1 MKNIKKLNLKINRLV
16 DSLFVWNYK
25 TFFKWRW
32 LEFSDYRLYDENDDA
47 KYIDFLASAREGKL
61 LIKRFEEE
69 RELTVFFLLDV
80 SESMNFWEEKTKIDT
95 LIETFYILAYS
106 SQKNNDKVWSL
117 VFYENGYEFVKPG
130 KWAKNIHRILEVINT
145 SPLAPQVQPSP
156 LTPLPWGR
164 GEIMENQNFSIN
176 KLISTFNN
184 LPIKNSLVFLLTDKM
199 WEIEDKNLKILSLK
213 NDVVYI
219 NIFDYLENNLV
230 DDTSVLKIW
239 NSIKTFF
246 INLRDKEKISK
257 YKKLRQEKIEI
268 FKQKLNKLKISYLFI
283 DDKTNIISTLFKFFK
298 TR

>member
-16 DSLFVWNYK
+16 DSLFIWNYK

-47 KYIDFLASAREGKL
+47 KYIDFLASAREWKL

-80 SESMNFWEEKTKIDT
+80 GESMNFWEEKTKIET

-117 VFYENGYEFVKPG
+117 VFDESGYEFIKPG
-130 KWAKNIHRILEVINT
+130 KWTKNIHRILELIKNK
-145 SPLAPQVQPSP
+145 
-156 LTPLPWGR
+156 
-164 GEIMENQNFSIN
+164 NFRNIPDFWVN
-176 KLISTFNN
+176 KLISIFNN

-219 NIFDYLENNLV
+219 NIFDYLENNLI

-257 YKKLRQEKIEI
+257 YKKLRQEKIQT
-268 FKQKLNKLKISYLFI
+268 FKQKLNKLKISYLLI